1 MIQNKSTNIF
11 ILVLTVLVFFS
22 SSCSKNP
29 NGPDIPEAP
38 VDIYLR
44 PNDLDY
50 IADGGWVYVT
60 AQEPSR
66 GIIVYRLF
74 HDQFMAYERTCPYD
88 PNECCEGSS
97 IYSCSRLLVDIDG
110 ISIIDTCCS
119 SKYLMTDGAPYEGP
133 SPWVLK
139 QYGTAYNGEVLHI
152 YN

>member
-1 MIQNKSTNIF
+1 MFFKKTTNIF
-11 ILVLTVLVFFS
+11 ILLLTVLIFLSV
-22 SSCSKNP
+22 SCDKDP
-29 NGPDIPEAP
+29 NGPDIPEAFI
-38 VDIYLR
+38 DIYLR
-44 PNDLDY
+44 PNDLDF

-88 PNECCEGSS
+88 PYACCEGAST
-97 IYSCSRLLVDIDG
+97 YLCSRLQVEADG
-110 ISIIDTCCS
+110 VTIIDTCCN
-119 SKYLMTDGAPYEGP
+119 SKYMILDGAPIEGP

-139 QYGTAYNGEVLHI
+139 QYGTEYNGDVLHI